1 MPIKALSVI
10 MLQILFS
17 EIGLFV
23 LATLVI
29 LGLVFLHL
37 VLFREFVIQEKIQ
50 KQRLRDLEKLEIKEV
65 RRSQIIFSGNEVLEK
80 VKNES
85 QDQLNI
91 IKLQVEAM
99 DVLAK
104 KKED

>member
-1 MPIKALSVI
+1 M
-10 MLQILFS
+10 FS